1 MSGSNSDHRPQIMD
15 QELPAAFDLL
25 DQRLALMRELARSLE
40 QVQTTLVH
48 TDLRGI
54 ECHTARQRELCEALR
69 QLESEVQTEAQTE
82 VTGTRPSNLIT
93 GESRNRKIW
102 VRPPEGAVS
111 PVVRQRWETLAQDL
125 TLVEMR
131 VHHLNLTY
139 GALLRRAQRTLQI
152 FMRVLASSA
161 ITYARPHGAPAIAP
175 STMRE
180 VSHV

>member
-1 MSGSNSDHRPQIMD
+1 MD
-15 QELPAAFDLL
+15 QELTASFDLL
-25 DQRLALMRELARSLE
+25 EQRLALMRELARSLE

-48 TDLRGI
+48 SDLRGI

-69 QLESEVQTEAQTE
+69 LESEVQSE
-82 VTGTRPSNLIT
+82 VTATKSSNPTSADSPKRTTWAQI
-93 GESRNRKIW
+93 
-102 VRPPEGAVS
+102 PEGVVS
-111 PVVRQRWETLAQDL
+111 LVVRQRWEILAQDL

-131 VHHLNLTY
+131 VRHLNLTY

-161 ITYARPHGAPAIAP
+161 NTYARPACAPAIAP

>member
-1 MSGSNSDHRPQIMD
+1 MD
-15 QELPAAFDLL
+15 QELTASFDLL
-25 DQRLALMRELARSLE
+25 EQRLALMRELARSLE

-48 TDLRGI
+48 SNLRGI

-69 QLESEVQTEAQTE
+69 QLESEVQSE
-82 VTGTRPSNLIT
+82 VTATKPSNPISADSPKRT
-93 GESRNRKIW
+93 TWAQI
-102 VRPPEGAVS
+102 PEGLVS
-111 PVVRQRWETLAQDL
+111 PVFRQRWETLAQEL

-131 VHHLNLTY
+131 VRHLNLTY

-161 ITYARPHGAPAIAP
+161 NTYARPNGAPIIAP
-175 STMRE
+175 STLRE

>member
-1 MSGSNSDHRPQIMD
+1 MD
-15 QELPAAFDLL
+15 QGLTASFDLL
-25 DQRLALMRELARSLE
+25 EQRLALMRELARSLE

-48 TDLRGI
+48 SDLHGI

-82 VTGTRPSNLIT
+82 VTGTRPSNLTT
-93 GESRNRKIW
+93 GESRNRKIS
-102 VRPPEGAVS
+102 VQPPEGVFS
-111 PVVRQRWETLAQDL
+111 PVVRQRWETLAQEL

-131 VHHLNLTY
+131 VRHLNLTY

-161 ITYARPHGAPAIAP
+161 NTYARPNGAPAIAP

>member
-1 MSGSNSDHRPQIMD
+1 MD
-15 QELPAAFDLL
+15 QELTASFDFLE
-25 DQRLALMRELARSLE
+25 QRLALMRELARSLE

-48 TDLRGI
+48 SDLRGI

-69 QLESEVQTEAQTE
+69 RVEGEVQSQVTSTKLSNTIGADSRERTTWAQ
-82 VTGTRPSNLIT
+82 I
-93 GESRNRKIW
+93 
-102 VRPPEGAVS
+102 PEGVVS
-111 PVVRQRWETLAQDL
+111 PVVRQRWETLAQEL

-131 VHHLNLTY
+131 VRHLNLTY

-161 ITYARPHGAPAIAP
+161 NTYAQPNVGPAIAP